1 MRLGFIIIGPA
12 LASLAAIGAAQP
24 AFADCH
30 SEHAACVKGAGGPL
44 DSVAC
49 GSLYRSCAAHQAHA
63 AQQQAKQKQN
73 KTPAVQNTPYPSGGL
88 HSGRR

>member
-1 MRLGFIIIGPA
+1 VRKGLIIDLVLVSLGLLVGIGPV
-12 LASLAAIGAAQP
+12 
-24 AFADCH
+24 FADCH

-73 KTPAVQNTPYPSGGL
+73 KTPAAQNTPYPSGGL